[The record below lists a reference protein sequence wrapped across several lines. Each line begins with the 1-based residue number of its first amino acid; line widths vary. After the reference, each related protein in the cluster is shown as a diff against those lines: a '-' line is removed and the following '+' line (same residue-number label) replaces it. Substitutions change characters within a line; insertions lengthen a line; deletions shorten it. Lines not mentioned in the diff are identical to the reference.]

1 MKFMTVREFRL
12 NIGRARK
19 GLQANGELVLTAN
32 GRPFAIVSAV
42 QPESFDR
49 ELLALRRARARVA
62 IEHLREAALAD
73 GSERMSLE
81 AIDAVVR
88 DVRRKKG
95 AA

>member
-12 NIGRARK
+12 NTGRARK
-19 GLQANGELVLTAN
+19 GLQLDGELVLTAN
-32 GRPFAIVSAV
+32 GRPFAIVSSV

-49 ELLALRRARARVA
+49 ELLALRRTRARLA
-62 IEHLREAALAD
+62 IDRLRANARAD
-73 GSERMSLE
+73 GSARMSME